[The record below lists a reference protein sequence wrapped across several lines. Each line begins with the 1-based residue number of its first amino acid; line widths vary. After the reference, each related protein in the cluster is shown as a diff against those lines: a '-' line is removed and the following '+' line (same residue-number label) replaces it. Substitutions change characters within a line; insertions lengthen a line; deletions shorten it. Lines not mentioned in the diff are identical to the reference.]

1 MSFVWDTSYPLSSVL
16 RPPPLKKYLLLE
28 FPNDLAQRLDIGLT
42 DSEAL
47 WLGWTLFEKFVRLYV
62 TFEA

>member
-1 MSFVWDTSYPLSSVL
+1 LYVHPPSS
-16 RPPPLKKYLLLE
+16 KKYLLLE
-28 FPNDLAQRLDIGLT
+28 FPNDLAQRLNISLT
-42 DSEAL
+42 YSEAL